1 MSIDITNLDSLQQQY
16 YTTMRQKIVARR
28 LAN

>member
-1 MSIDITNLDSLQQQY
+1 MSVDITNLDLLQQQY
-16 YTTMRQKIVARR
+16 YTMMRQKIVARR